1 MRPALLL
8 LALPALVAGPARGQ
22 EALRETLAQ
31 AKALWTGAGDREGA
45 AAKLEMVVAALE
57 PKARA
62 LEGESLQMLCE
73 AYVWLAVLDDR
84 LPERRPHAGKRLE
97 AMLDLAPDQDIDRS
111 LATSRLVAVFDAL
124 RAAKLGTV
132 QCVFQPEGGVLR
144 VDGKPVAATALRRL
158 PPGSHLLAYTKPG
171 YDPQEITATVAV
183 GATATAAFSLVR
195 SSTTLTVH
203 THPSGAEILLDGRS
217 LGRTSGQAGPEMAP
231 HAEPLAL
238 RAEELSAP
246 FTVGEVK
253 AGRHILEI
261 RAACFKPTR
270 LEVDEK
276 YTAPFADH
284 TLAPI
289 KLQPSKGLVSVASAA
304 AGGELF
310 LNGQSHGALPVDKL
324 SMCSGAYDLVV
335 KYPSGGYTERIVVP
349 EDGAVALAARP
360 KPRLALLGIE
370 GGEEFAGRS
379 RLLLALAALPPRL
392 AQVAC
397 LPPRENETPAEALIR
412 LQASRET
419 ELVLTARPQ
428 RSAAGTR
435 IELVLATLDGE
446 EQRFLHHA
454 LDEDPLGD
462 LVQRLGRGVRIQEPG
477 IGITLLDV
485 AGFEPGPYVL
495 GGDPSV
501 MKEGIRPFR
510 PLSSVNG
517 KPVADVASLQ
527 KLVRQNAG
535 GKLQVLQMGVP
546 SEVAVETQAL
556 EIPLNDPELAYP
568 FLLADLRLRALGAK
582 GDELAALQLNQAVA
596 LMHFGRFD
604 KAAEVLKGV
613 AFTTISGVGTGT
625 ALYYR
630 ALCLRQAGSVYTPEA
645 IQSLNEAM
653 KHPLATLFG
662 PDGPLVAPLA
672 RQALED
678 LKP

>member
-1 MRPALLL
+1 MRRALLL
-8 LALPALVAGPARGQ
+8 LAVPALVAGPARGQ
-22 EALRETLAQ
+22 EALRETLTQ

-45 AAKLEMVVAALE
+45 AAKFEMVVAALE
-57 PKARA
+57 PRARA
-62 LEGESLQMLCE
+62 LEGEPLLMLCE
-73 AYVWLAVLDDR
+73 AYTWLAVLDDR
-84 LPERRPHAGKRLE
+84 VPEKRPQAAKRLE
-97 AMLDLAPDQDIDRS
+97 AMLDLAPDQDIDRN

-124 RAAKLGTV
+124 RAAKLGIV
-132 QCVFQPEGGVLR
+132 QCAFQPEGGVLR
-144 VDGKPVAATALRRL
+144 VDGRAAAPTATRRL
-158 PPGSHLLAYTKPG
+158 TPGSHLLSYAKPG
-171 YDPQEITATVAV
+171 YDPQEITATVTA
-183 GATATAAFSLVR
+183 GGTATAAFSLVR

-217 LGRTSGQAGPEMAP
+217 LGRSSGQAGPEMAP

-238 RAEELSAP
+238 KAEDLSAP

-253 AGRHILEI
+253 AGRHILEV
-261 RAACFKPTR
+261 RAACFKPVR
-270 LEVDEK
+270 FEIDEK

-284 TLAPI
+284 TLAPV
-289 KLQPSKGLVSVASAA
+289 KLQPSKGLVTVASAA
-304 AGGELF
+304 AGGELL
-310 LNGQSHGALPVDKL
+310 LNGQSHGPLPVDKL
-324 SMCSGAYDLVV
+324 SVCSGAYDLVV
-335 KYPSGGYTERIVVP
+335 KYPSGGYTERIQVP
-349 EDGAVALAARP
+349 EDGAVMVAARP

-370 GGEEFAGRS
+370 GGEEFAGRA
-379 RLLLALAALPPRL
+379 RLLQALAALPARL

-428 RSAAGTR
+428 RSAGGTR
-435 IELVLATLDGE
+435 IELALATLDGE
-446 EQRFLHHA
+446 EQRFPVRA
-454 LDEDPLGD
+454 LDEDPLAD
-462 LVQRLGRGVRIQEPG
+462 LAQRLGRAVPVLEPG
-477 IGITLLDV
+477 IGVALLDV

-495 GGDPSV
+495 GGDPAV

-517 KPVADVASLQ
+517 RSVADVAGLRT
-527 KLVRQNAG
+527 LVREQAG
-535 GKLQVLQMGVP
+535 RKLQVLQMGVP
-546 SEVAVETQAL
+546 SEIPVEPQAL
-556 EIPLNDPELAYP
+556 ELPLNDPGLAYP

-604 KAAEVLKGV
+604 KAAETLKGV
-613 AFTTISGVGTGT
+613 AFAAPGGVGTGT

-630 ALCLRQAGSVYTPEA
+630 GLCLRQLGSVYTPEA
-645 IQSLNEAM
+645 IQSFTEAL

-672 RQALED
+672 RLALDD

>member
-1 MRPALLL
+1 MRRALLL
-8 LALPALVAGPARGQ
+8 LAVPALVAGPARGQ
-22 EALRETLAQ
+22 EALRETLTQ

-45 AAKLEMVVAALE
+45 AAKFEMVVAALE

-84 LPERRPHAGKRLE
+84 VAERRPQAAKRLE

-111 LATSRLVAVFDAL
+111 LATSRLVAMFDAL

-132 QCVFQPEGGVLR
+132 QCAFQPEGGILS
-144 VDGKPVAATALRRL
+144 VDGKIVTPTGSRRL
-158 PPGSHLLAYTKPG
+158 APGSHLLAYAKPG
-171 YDPQEITATVAV
+171 YDPQEVTITVTAGST
-183 GATATAAFSLVR
+183 ATATFSLVR

-238 RAEELSAP
+238 KVEELSAP

-270 LEVDEK
+270 LEIDEK

-284 TLAPI
+284 TLAPV

-304 AGGELF
+304 VGGELF
-310 LNGQSHGALPVDKL
+310 LNGVSHGSLPIDKL
-324 SMCSGAYDLVV
+324 AMCSGAYDLVV
-335 KYPSGGYTERIVVP
+335 KYPSGGFTERIVVP
-349 EDGAVALAARP
+349 EDGAVAVTARP

-370 GGEEFAGRS
+370 GGEEFAGRG
-379 RLLLALAALPPRL
+379 RLLQALAALPPRL

-397 LPPRENETPAEALIR
+397 LPSRENETPAEALIR
-412 LQASRET
+412 LQGSRDT
-419 ELVLTARPQ
+419 ELVLTVRPQ

-462 LVQRLGRGVRIQEPG
+462 LVRRLGRGVRIQEPG
-477 IGITLLDV
+477 IGVTLLDV

-501 MKEGIRPFR
+501 LKEGIRPFR

-517 KPVADVASLQ
+517 KPVADVAAFRA
-527 KLVRQNAG
+527 LVRENAG
-535 GKLQVLQMGVP
+535 RKLQVLQMGVP
-546 SEVAVETQAL
+546 SEVAVETQTL
-556 EIPLNDPELAYP
+556 EIPLNNSGLAYP
-568 FLLADLRLRALGAK
+568 FVLADAK
-582 GDELAALQLNQAVA
+582 GDELAGLQLNQAVA
-596 LMHFGRFD
+596 LMHFGRFE
-604 KAAEVLKGV
+604 KAAEALKGLTF
-613 AFTTISGVGTGT
+613 AASSGVGTGT

-630 ALCLRQAGSVYTPEA
+630 GLCLRQLGSVYTPEA
-645 IQSLNEAM
+645 IQSFNEAL

-662 PDGPLVAPLA
+662 PDGPLVAPMA